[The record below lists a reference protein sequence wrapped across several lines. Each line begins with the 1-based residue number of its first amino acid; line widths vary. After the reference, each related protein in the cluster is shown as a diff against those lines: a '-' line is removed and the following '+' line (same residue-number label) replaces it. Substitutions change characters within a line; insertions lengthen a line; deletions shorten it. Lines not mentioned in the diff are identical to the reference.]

1 MIILTKRQ
9 IKITNFLESK
19 LEWTTIE
26 NMAKAFDVSERTIRN
41 DLDSIGAFLKE
52 NNIKLERKPRL
63 GVKINLKRNQN
74 INNILKECTNKLY
87 TADDRVIMIAIIL
100 LIRNSTTIEKLS
112 DYIQVSKNTLVNDL
126 KASEEI
132 LKSLD
137 IEVRK
142 KSYYG
147 ITTRENSYEKL
158 ANAFLV
164 LFHKLE
170 ERYGYEIYKLLYEN
184 SGLDKNII
192 RNIIEAVEENKGIQ
206 YTEEAYEELEIILLL
221 AICKS
226 INSNIKEE
234 NYKSNLLTE
243 ESIFLRKTIEKIS
256 LVKVND
262 EEIYYLLKVFKGAK
276 RSKYITESKEE
287 LDIVV
292 NDILE
297 ELCEILNINID
308 SDNEFLMQMAMH
320 LNVAIYRLK
329 NNLIINNPML
339 EEIKYKMSFIYD
351 VTEKVLNNKKEVIGV
366 EFPDAEIAYMAMYF
380 ETLFEKY
387 VKGNLNSKI
396 LIVCNGGLATSS
408 LLRSRINLM
417 IPEVTIEGIC
427 RLKDIND
434 YLSNTDVD
442 FVVTTVPLQLKEYK
456 VIKVNPLL
464 EIEDLEKIKAEIYN
478 KWYEKNCKYLI
489 EKVKSEDTT
498 DIARIIPEEHAQF
511 NLVIEDWRE
520 AIKVASQPLVKY
532 KKIKQAYI
540 SDMIR
545 VVETLGNYMVFIPE
559 IAFVHAPPENVID
572 NGVSVLTLKE
582 KIEFGAKN
590 KVIIKAIVVLANKE
604 ESKSLVSLVN
614 MLIRGNNVDKFK
626 AATKYEEIKK
636 LI

>member
-1 MIILTKRQ
+1 MINLNKRQ
-9 IKITNFLESK
+9 IKIIYFLENK

-26 NMAKAFDVSERTIRN
+26 NIAKVFDVSERTIRN
-41 DLDSIGAFLKE
+41 DLDSIVAFLQE
-52 NNIKLERKPRL
+52 NNIELERKPRL

-74 INNILKECTNKLY
+74 INNILRECTNKVY
-87 TADDRVIMIAIIL
+87 TANDRVIMIAIIL

-137 IEVRK
+137 VEVTK

-147 ITTRENSYEKL
+147 ITTKENNYEKL

-164 LFHKLE
+164 LFHKIE
-170 ERYGYEIYKLLYEN
+170 ERYEYEIYKLFYEN
-184 SGLDKNII
+184 SRLDKNIM

-226 INSNIKEE
+226 INFKNKDE
-234 NYKSNLLTE
+234 NQKSNLLTE
-243 ESIFLRKTIEKIS
+243 ESIFLRKTIEKFS

-262 EEIYYLLKVFKGAK
+262 EKISYLLKAFKGAK
-276 RSKYITESKEE
+276 RSKYISESKEE
-287 LDIVV
+287 LDVVV
-292 NDILE
+292 NDIVE
-297 ELCEILNINID
+297 ELCEILNIKVDN
-308 SDNEFLMQMAMH
+308 DNEFLMQMAMH

-408 LLRSRINLM
+408 LLKSRINLM

-427 RLKDIND
+427 RLKDVNY
-434 YLSNTDVD
+434 YLNNTDID
-442 FVVTTVPLQLKEYK
+442 FVVTTVPLELKEYK
-456 VIKVNPLL
+456 VIKVSPLL
-464 EIEDLEKIKAEIYN
+464 EIEDLERIKAEIYN

-498 DIARIIPEEHAQF
+498 DIARIIPKKYAQF
-511 NLVIEDWRE
+511 NLVIDDWRE
-520 AIKVASQPLVKY
+520 AIKVASQPLVKS

-572 NGVSVLTLKE
+572 NGVSLLTLKE
-582 KIEFGAKN
+582 PLEFGVKN
-590 KVIIKAIVVLANKE
+590 KVTIKAILVLANKE

-614 MLIRGNNVDKFK
+614 ILMKGSNVDKFK
-626 AATKYEEIKK
+626 SATKYEEIKK
-636 LI
+636 LV

>member
-100 LIRNSTTIEKLS
+100 LIRNNTTIEKLS

>member
-1 MIILTKRQ
+1 M
-9 IKITNFLESK
+9 
-19 LEWTTIE
+19 
-26 NMAKAFDVSERTIRN
+26 
-41 DLDSIGAFLKE
+41 
-52 NNIKLERKPRL
+52 
-63 GVKINLKRNQN
+63 
-74 INNILKECTNKLY
+74 
-87 TADDRVIMIAIIL
+87 
-100 LIRNSTTIEKLS
+100 
-112 DYIQVSKNTLVNDL
+112 

>member
-1 MIILTKRQ
+1 
-9 IKITNFLESK
+9 
-19 LEWTTIE
+19 
-26 NMAKAFDVSERTIRN
+26 
-41 DLDSIGAFLKE
+41 
-52 NNIKLERKPRL
+52 PRL

-100 LIRNSTTIEKLS
+100 IIRSSTTIEKLS
-112 DYIQVSKNTLVNDL
+112 EYIQVSKNTLVNDL

-137 IEVRK
+137 VEVSK

-147 ITTRENSYEKL
+147 ITTKENNYEKL

-170 ERYGYEIYKLLYEN
+170 ERYEYEIYKLLYEN
-184 SGLDKNII
+184 SSLDKNII

-221 AICKS
+221 TICKS
-226 INSNIKEE
+226 INSNSKDK
-234 NYKSNLLTE
+234 NYKNDLLTKE
-243 ESIFLRKTIEKIS
+243 NIFLEEIIEKFS
-256 LVKVND
+256 PVKVND
-262 EEIYYLLKVFKGAK
+262 EKISYLFKVFKGAK
-276 RSKYITESKEE
+276 RSKYISENKQE
-287 LDIVV
+287 LDAVV
-292 NDILE
+292 NEIVE
-297 ELCEILNINID
+297 ELCEILNIKVDN
-308 SDNEFLMQMAMH
+308 DNEFLMQMAMH

-408 LLRSRINLM
+408 LLKSRINLM

-427 RLKDIND
+427 RLKDVND
-434 YLSNTDVD
+434 YLNNSDID
-442 FVVTTVPLQLKEYK
+442 FIVTTVPLELKKYK
-456 VIKVNPLL
+456 VIKVSPLL
-464 EIEDLEKIKAEIYN
+464 EIEDLERIKAEIYN

-498 DIARIIPEEHAQF
+498 DIERIIPEKYAQF
-511 NLVIEDWRE
+511 NLVIDDWRE
-520 AIKVASQPLVKY
+520 AIKVASQPLVEAQ
-532 KKIKQAYI
+532 KIKQAYI

-582 KIEFGAKN
+582 PLEFGAKN
-590 KVIIKAIVVLANKE
+590 KVTIKAIVVLANKE

-614 MLIRGNNVDKFK
+614 ILMRGSNVDKFK
-626 AATKYEEIKK
+626 SATKYEEIKK

>member
-26 NMAKAFDVSERTIRN
+26 NIAKAFDVSERTIRN

-100 LIRNSTTIEKLS
+100 LIRNNTTIEKLS

-184 SGLDKNII
+184 NSLDKNII
-192 RNIIEAVEENKGIQ
+192 RNIIEAVEENNGIQ

-276 RSKYITESKEE
+276 RSKYITENKEE
-287 LDIVV
+287 LDVVV
-292 NDILE
+292 NEIVE
-297 ELCEILNINID
+297 ELCEILNIKVDN
-308 SDNEFLMQMAMH
+308 DNEFLMQMAMH

-329 NNLIINNPML
+329 NNLIISNPML
-339 EEIKYKMSFIYD
+339 EEIKYKMSFIYN
-351 VTEKVLNNKKEVIGV
+351 VTEKVLNNKK
-366 EFPDAEIAYMAMYF
+366 
-380 ETLFEKY
+380 
-387 VKGNLNSKI
+387 
-396 LIVCNGGLATSS
+396 
-408 LLRSRINLM
+408 
-417 IPEVTIEGIC
+417 
-427 RLKDIND
+427 
-434 YLSNTDVD
+434 
-442 FVVTTVPLQLKEYK
+442 K
-456 VIKVNPLL
+456 VIV
-464 EIEDLEKIKAEIYN
+464 
-478 KWYEKNCKYLI
+478 
-489 EKVKSEDTT
+489 
-498 DIARIIPEEHAQF
+498 ARE
-511 NLVIEDWRE
+511 
-520 AIKVASQPLVKY
+520 
-532 KKIKQAYI
+532 
-540 SDMIR
+540 
-545 VVETLGNYMVFIPE
+545 
-559 IAFVHAPPENVID
+559 
-572 NGVSVLTLKE
+572 
-582 KIEFGAKN
+582 
-590 KVIIKAIVVLANKE
+590 
-604 ESKSLVSLVN
+604 
-614 MLIRGNNVDKFK
+614 
-626 AATKYEEIKK
+626 
-636 LI
+636 

>member
-9 IKITNFLESK
+9 IKITNFLENK

-26 NMAKAFDVSERTIRN
+26 NIAKAFDVSERTIRN
-41 DLDSIGAFLKE
+41 DLDSIGAFLQK
-52 NNIKLERKPRL
+52 NNIELERKPRL

-137 IEVRK
+137 VEVTK

-147 ITTRENSYEKL
+147 ITTKENNYEKV

-170 ERYGYEIYKLLYEN
+170 ERYEYEVYKLLYEN
-184 SGLDKNII
+184 NSLDKNII

-221 AICKS
+221 TMYKS
-226 INSNIKEE
+226 INSKSEDE
-234 NYKSNLLTE
+234 NYKSNLLTK
-243 ESIFLRKTIEKIS
+243 ESIFLKEIIEKFS

-262 EEIYYLLKVFKGAK
+262 ERISYLFKVFKGAK
-276 RSKYITESKEE
+276 RSKYITENKEE
-287 LDIVV
+287 LDVVV
-292 NDILE
+292 NEIVE
-297 ELCEILNINID
+297 ELCEILNIKVDN
-308 SDNEFLMQMAMH
+308 DNEFLMQMAMH

-408 LLRSRINLM
+408 LLKSRINLM

-427 RLKDIND
+427 RLKDVNY
-434 YLSNTDVD
+434 YLNNTDID
-442 FVVTTVPLQLKEYK
+442 FVVTTVPLELKEYK
-456 VIKVNPLL
+456 VIKVSPLL
-464 EIEDLEKIKAEIYN
+464 EIEDLERIKAEIYN

-498 DIARIIPEEHAQF
+498 DIARIISEKYAQF
-511 NLVIEDWRE
+511 NLVIDDWRE
-520 AIKVASQPLVKY
+520 AIKVASQPLVKS

-545 VVETLGNYMVFIPE
+545 VVETLGNYMVFITE

-572 NGVSVLTLKE
+572 NGVSLLTLKE
-582 KIEFGAKN
+582 PLEFGVKN
-590 KVIIKAIVVLANKE
+590 KVTIKAIVVLANKE

-614 MLIRGNNVDKFK
+614 ILMKGSNVDKFK
-626 AATKYEEIKK
+626 SATKYEEIKK
-636 LI
+636 LV

>member
-100 LIRNSTTIEKLS
+100 LIRNNTTIEKLS

-572 NGVSVLTLKE
+572 NGVSVLKLKE

-604 ESKSLVSLVN
+604 ESKCLVSLVN

>member
-26 NMAKAFDVSERTIRN
+26 NMSKAFDVSERTIRN

-100 LIRNSTTIEKLS
+100 LIRNNTTIEKLS

-276 RSKYITESKEE
+276 RSKYITESKDE

-511 NLVIEDWRE
+511 NLVIEDLRE

>member
-100 LIRNSTTIEKLS
+100 LIRNNTTIEKLS

-243 ESIFLRKTIEKIS
+243 
-256 LVKVND
+256 
-262 EEIYYLLKVFKGAK
+262 
-276 RSKYITESKEE
+276 
-287 LDIVV
+287 
-292 NDILE
+292 
-297 ELCEILNINID
+297 
-308 SDNEFLMQMAMH
+308 
-320 LNVAIYRLK
+320 
-329 NNLIINNPML
+329 
-339 EEIKYKMSFIYD
+339 
-351 VTEKVLNNKKEVIGV
+351 
-366 EFPDAEIAYMAMYF
+366 
-380 ETLFEKY
+380 
-387 VKGNLNSKI
+387 
-396 LIVCNGGLATSS
+396 
-408 LLRSRINLM
+408 
-417 IPEVTIEGIC
+417 
-427 RLKDIND
+427 
-434 YLSNTDVD
+434 
-442 FVVTTVPLQLKEYK
+442 
-456 VIKVNPLL
+456 
-464 EIEDLEKIKAEIYN
+464 
-478 KWYEKNCKYLI
+478 
-489 EKVKSEDTT
+489 
-498 DIARIIPEEHAQF
+498 
-511 NLVIEDWRE
+511 
-520 AIKVASQPLVKY
+520 
-532 KKIKQAYI
+532 
-540 SDMIR
+540 
-545 VVETLGNYMVFIPE
+545 
-559 IAFVHAPPENVID
+559 
-572 NGVSVLTLKE
+572 
-582 KIEFGAKN
+582 
-590 KVIIKAIVVLANKE
+590 
-604 ESKSLVSLVN
+604 
-614 MLIRGNNVDKFK
+614 
-626 AATKYEEIKK
+626 
-636 LI
+636 